1 MALPQGWRDVR
12 VLTGGTESK
21 PVGTLLEFG
30 YQTDITVPKSV
41 TGLSSGTK
49 YLIKFDPNFGKTQV
63 YIQNPVFGDS
73 LQFSIDQNG
82 QVLNEGRPN
91 LNNLLKNNANGKKI
105 VDYLANKSKEA
116 TNKLIASTDPKGLTA
131 KQKAAL
137 AKTKRF
143 ASTEEAS
150 SPSAGENQ
158 GGSNDENGGPNGNR
172 PSTGG
177 TSTTSAPPSPFRTVA
192 KFNTGD
198 DYGTMAYPET
208 IGNGQ
213 DYMEINI
220 YEYKVPD
227 VFSGGGEI
235 TKDFNIL
242 GGNNDISGRTFT
254 DKKGTIVLPV
264 PQNLV
269 ESNQTGWGENSLNSL
284 AAGLMGPAAGTVQD
298 AASGNV
304 FGAVGRVADTA
315 KDIFSGKTAA
325 KTQIQ
330 QQLTLGAAAQALK
343 KIGINVDAEAYRARA
358 TGTVINPNLELLF
371 NGPKLRAFQFAYKM
385 NPRSIEEAIQVRK
398 IIKSLKKSMAPKRA
412 LESADAFFLGAPNVF
427 QIKFYH
433 RDRSNN
439 KFKLSKSLP
448 TLKTCALVNFTA
460 NYTADGFYS
469 AYFDGQPV
477 SVEINMSFAELTPI
491 YNDHYSIDQDN
502 VGFNAELS
510 ELEGSRNLTPTA
522 DEEIPQQEAPPPTA
536 AEQEAQIEEG
546 TRQASNPSGLVGGE
560 GRPTDTPAD
569 IIGRGGDTRPVFTGG
584 VRGI

>member
-12 VLTGGTESK
+12 VLTGGTEAK
-21 PVGTLLEFG
+21 PVGTLLDFG

-41 TGLSSGTK
+41 NGLSSGQK

-82 QVLNEGRPN
+82 QVLNEGRQN

-105 VDYLANKSKEA
+105 VDYLVTKSKEA
-116 TNKLIASTDPKGLTA
+116 TNKLIASTDSKGLTA
-131 KQKAAL
+131 AQKTAL

-150 SPSAGENQ
+150 SSSADDGK
-158 GGSNDENGGPNGNR
+158 GGSNDGNGGPNGNR

-198 DYGTMAYPET
+198 DYGNLSYPET

-213 DYMEINI
+213 DYMEISI

-235 TKDFNIL
+235 TTDFNIL

-254 DKKGTIVLPV
+254 ERKGSIKLPV

-269 ESNQTGWGENSLNSL
+269 ESNQTNWGENSLNSL
-284 AAGLMGPAAGTVQD
+284 AAGLMGPAAGTVKD
-298 AASGNV
+298 LASGNV

-315 KDIFSGKTAA
+315 KDIFNGKTAA

-343 KIGINVDAEAYRARA
+343 KIGIAVDAEAYRARA

-371 NGPKLRAFQFAYKM
+371 NGPKLRAFQFAYRM

-433 RDRSNN
+433 KDRSDNN

-536 AEQEAQIEEG
+536 QDRAAATNQSARIALQG
-546 TRQASNPSGLVGGE
+546 TDTARDAGPGDARLFADGTLV
-560 GRPTDTPAD
+560 RNTNTPAD
-569 IIGRGGDTRPVFTGG
+569 LR
-584 VRGI
+584 

>member
-91 LNNLLKNNANGKKI
+91 LNNLLKSNANGKKI
-105 VDYLANKSKEA
+105 VDYLVNKSKEA

-158 GGSNDENGGPNGNR
+158 GGNNDENGGPNGNR

-213 DYMEINI
+213 DYMVISI

-254 DKKGTIVLPV
+254 EKKGSIVLPV

-269 ESNQTGWGENSLNSL
+269 ESNQTNWGENSLNSL
-284 AAGLMGPAAGTVQD
+284 AAGLMGPAAGIVKDIAGGDPFGAGGKAMD
-298 AASGNV
+298 AARKV
-304 FGAVGRVADTA
+304 FGGAATP
-315 KDIFSGKTAA
+315 A

-330 QQLTLGAAAQALK
+330 QKLTLGVAAQALK
-343 KIGINVDAEAYRARA
+343 KFNINVDAEAYRARA

-371 NGPKLRAFQFAYKM
+371 NGPKLRAFQFAYRM
-385 NPRSIEEAIQVRK
+385 NPRSIEEARQVRK

-433 RDRSNN
+433 VNNN
-439 KFKLSKSLP
+439 KKELSKSLP

-536 AEQEAQIEEG
+536 AEEEQVQENR
-546 TRQASNPSGLVGGE
+546 RQAQVEQGIRNIRNTNIPGDPGFTQPNPGG
-560 GRPTDTPAD
+560 
-569 IIGRGGDTRPVFTGG
+569 
-584 VRGI
+584 GILPRV

>member
-12 VLTGGTESK
+12 VVIGTEAK
-21 PVGTLLEFG
+21 PAGTLLDFG

-41 TGLSSGTK
+41 NGLSSGQK

-82 QVLNEGRPN
+82 QVLNEGRVN

-105 VDYLANKSKEA
+105 VDYLVTKSKEA

-131 KQKAAL
+131 AQKTAL

-150 SPSAGENQ
+150 SSSADDGK
-158 GGSNDENGGPNGNR
+158 GGSNDGNGGPNGDR
-172 PSTGG
+172 PSTGSTS
-177 TSTTSAPPSPFRTVA
+177 TSTTSSPPSPFRTVA
-192 KFNTGD
+192 KFNTGEE
-198 DYGTMAYPET
+198 YGTMTYPET

-213 DYMEINI
+213 DYMEISI

-227 VFSGGGEI
+227 VFSGGGEV
-235 TKDFNIL
+235 TNDFNIL

-254 DKKGTIVLPV
+254 DRKGTIVLPV

-284 AAGLMGPAAGTVQD
+284 AAGLMGPAAGTVKD
-298 AASGNV
+298 LAGGNV

-315 KDIFSGKTAA
+315 KDIFNGKTAA

-358 TGTVINPNLELLF
+358 TGTVINPNLEMLF
-371 NGPKLRAFQFAYKM
+371 NGPKLRAFQFAYRM
-385 NPRSIEEAIQVRK
+385 NPRSVEEARQVRK

-412 LESADAFFLGAPNVF
+412 QESADAFFLGAPNVF

-460 NYTADGFYS
+460 NYTADGFYA

-522 DEEIPQQEAPPPTA
+522 DEEIPQQEAPPPPPGA
-536 AEQEAQIEEG
+536 G
-546 TRQASNPSGLVGGE
+546 TSGAVAPVV
-560 GRPTDTPAD
+560 PT
-569 IIGRGGDTRPVFTGG
+569 TGG
-584 VRGI
+584 RDPSAVPGDPNFKPPSPGGGLLDPA